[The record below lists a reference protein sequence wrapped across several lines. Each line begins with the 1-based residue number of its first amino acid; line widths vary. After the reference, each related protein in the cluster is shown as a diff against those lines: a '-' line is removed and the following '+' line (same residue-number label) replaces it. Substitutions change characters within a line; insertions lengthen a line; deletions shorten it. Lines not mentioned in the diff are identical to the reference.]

1 VYHVFFVNAIAVCVL
16 DLHPDSLQFHQL
28 KIYFKG
34 ISVTLVHQKGVKK
47 IRGLV
52 ASAGNFRF
60 KNTTVKVGFD
70 MTHIYNLLASLISNQ
85 DHALDLHPDLPQF

>member
-1 VYHVFFVNAIAVCVL
+1 VYHVFFVNAIAVRAL
-16 DLHPDSLQFHQL
+16 DLHPDSPQFRQL

-52 ASAGNFRF
+52 C
-60 KNTTVKVGFD
+60 
-70 MTHIYNLLASLISNQ
+70 
-85 DHALDLHPDLPQF
+85 HACPPEGR